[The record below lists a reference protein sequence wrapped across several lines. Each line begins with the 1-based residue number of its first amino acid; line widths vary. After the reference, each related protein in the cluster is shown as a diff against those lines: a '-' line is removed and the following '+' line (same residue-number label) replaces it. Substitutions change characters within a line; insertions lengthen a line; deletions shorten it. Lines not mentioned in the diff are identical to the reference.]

1 MHDDKYY
8 GPPSGGGVQA
18 DTSRP
23 GTLTVPRVAPT
34 PSPLEVVREHD
45 LRRRKRLLRILALGV
60 MIPVLLLIP
69 AALIPTLDRV
79 TLVALIIAFVA
90 ALAAY
95 GLNEWNKVDW
105 GGFALLG
112 GISVAIAWEIV
123 AKAQA
128 QHGIDLADLRL
139 FDLFA
144 LPIALSGVVIG
155 RRGPVIIGAATITFT
170 IVVLLILPHTRTLQ
184 LYWNGQDLAASLG
197 SSYDVFAIAVVIQGL
212 VAVASWLGADS
223 VRRAHLDAS
232 RADELVAANAQIQA
246 QARASEA
253 QRYRLEQ
260 GIAHIQQVH
269 AAVARGQ
276 WDTRAHVSEGELIP
290 VAMSLNLLLD
300 RLSRMTRE
308 AEQQGRIEK
317 AAHELAMA
325 LRRLRAGE
333 PYTPPNYT
341 GTAFDEVLVELS
353 RLRDA
358 GPPSTATPSQ
368 PPLSRPSH
376 PSHPSY
382 PAPVLQPSG
391 SAVPSPTPPYGAER
405 YALSASAGFN
415 SGPPTVPQ
423 NEARNKARNEA
434 PFPFGPASLYPSS
447 QPSHA
452 SPAPWPPEAWPPRGQ
467 PPEAWPPHA
476 NIPQRTG
483 QSAEQPATQPQQQQP
498 SRGTSSE
505 PWVLQRQ
512 PAAEPPG
519 DELWADEQPT
529 QVRPAHPGAPAS
541 DDEHD
546 AESDASAFSE
556 EWPDL
561 HATEKPNTGPE
572 SLPPWL
578 REQQ

>member
-18 DTSRP
+18 ETSRP
-23 GTLTVPRVAPT
+23 GTLTVPSVAPT

-60 MIPVLLLIP
+60 MIPVILLIP

-79 TLVALIIAFVA
+79 TLVALIIAFVT

-112 GISVAIAWEIV
+112 GISLAIAWEIV

-223 VRRAHLDAS
+223 VRRAQLDAS

-276 WDTRAHVSEGELIP
+276 WDTRAHVNEGELIP

-308 AEQQGRIEK
+308 AEQQGRIER

-358 GPPSTATPSQ
+358 GPPSSAATPSQ
-368 PPLSRPSH
+368 PPPSFPSYSSH
-376 PSHPSY
+376 PSSPT
-382 PAPVLQPSG
+382 PVLQPSG
-391 SAVPSPTPPYGAER
+391 SAVPSSTPPYGAER
-405 YALSASAGFN
+405 YASSAWVGFN
-415 SGPPTVPQ
+415 GGPPTVP
-423 NEARNKARNEA
+423 RNRARNEA
-434 PFPFGPASLYPSS
+434 PFPFGPTPL
-447 QPSHA
+447 QPSA
-452 SPAPWPPEAWPPRGQ
+452 RPSQAPPAPWPPAVWPPRGQ

-476 NIPQRTG
+476 NMPQPTT
-483 QSAEQPATQPQQQQP
+483 QPAAQPQQTQQP
-498 SRGTSSE
+498 SSE
-505 PWVLQRQ
+505 PWLIQRQ
-512 PAAEPPG
+512 PDAGPP
-519 DELWADEQPT
+519 EHKWWVEEQPT
-529 QVRPAHPGAPAS
+529 EVRPVYPGAPAGDS
-541 DDEHD
+541 EHD
-546 AESDASAFSE
+546 PESDASTLSE
-556 EWPDL
+556 DWPDL
-561 HATEKPNTGPE
+561 RATEKPSAGPE